1 MCITLQPVVPENDEF
16 LFRVYAATRQHEMAA
31 WGWEQ
36 AQQDAFLRLQFRAQQ
51 GSYRAAF
58 PDADHRLILKGGKAV
73 GRILVHRAE
82 QAITLVDIALLPE
95 HRNCG
100 IGTRLIRDLI
110 EESRSFRRPLRLQV
124 AKSNHAAAR
133 LYERLGFSLTGENE
147 MYYQMEW
154 NPVPGGGGGR
164 L

>member
-16 LFRVYAATRQHEMAA
+16 LFRVYAATRQQEMAA
-31 WGWEQ
+31 WGWDQ

-58 PDADHRLILKGGKAV
+58 PGAEHRLILQDGEAV
-73 GRILVHRAE
+73 GRILVHRTE
-82 QAITLVDIALLPE
+82 HEIRLVDIALLPE

-110 EESRSFRRPLRLQV
+110 EESRSSRRPLRLQV
-124 AKSNHAAAR
+124 ATSNRAAAR

-154 NPVPGGGGGR
+154 NPVPGVGGAQ